1 MKHLSKEMARNLFDN
16 TTIPLGVRVEFFFRW
31 SEWIKTSSTSN
42 FNASTLNYE
51 EQPTSNLN
59 TALTSNFDS
68 QEKTPS
74 NQIKLDLKEI
84 LESNTY
90 GISLMKSY
98 RSNNQTMT
106 ENFRKLLL
114 ESILL
119 YCVENNHD
127 LTTKDCSALA
137 SQICDVFPGEI
148 AVIFFPLCNRFQIK
162 SNEKSFT
169 IFAFVLLCVIL
180 LVILSSRKKKCSSD
194 GKII

>member
-1 MKHLSKEMARNLFDN
+1 MARNLFDDTN
-16 TTIPLGVRVEFFFRW
+16 IPLGVRVELFYRW

-42 FNASTLNYE
+42 FDA
-51 EQPTSNLN
+51 PTSNIDVPL
-59 TALTSNFDS
+59 ALNFDTAS
-68 QEKTPS
+68 TSKVDMQDQS
-74 NQIKLDLKEI
+74 NLKLDLKKI

-98 RSNNQTMT
+98 RSNKQTMT

-119 YCVENNHD
+119 FCVENNHD

-148 AVIFFPLCNRFQIK
+148 VVIFF
-162 SNEKSFT
+162 FT
-169 IFAFVLLCVIL
+169 HIF
-180 LVILSSRKKKCSSD
+180 
-194 GKII
+194 